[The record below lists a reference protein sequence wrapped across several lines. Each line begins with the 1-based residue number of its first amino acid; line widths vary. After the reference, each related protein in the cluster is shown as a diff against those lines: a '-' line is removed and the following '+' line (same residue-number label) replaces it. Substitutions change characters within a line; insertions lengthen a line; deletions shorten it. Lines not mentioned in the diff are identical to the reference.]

1 MNHHHH
7 PAKVRLAALA
17 LNNLG
22 ISSIQHCRNDDE
34 QAHKAFEDALT
45 MLAALVRAVMENTVN
60 TISPSSKIDTI
71 MNKASSA
78 VIDIV
83 TENNNNTCSS
93 SSLFQVV
100 TLDDMAQTVQKLIR
114 DGCNTSLPIFI
125 RMEAEGGTLLET
137 YEYNEPT
144 LETAVILY
152 NFANA
157 YQLQATVE
165 TRSTQQRSK
174 YFKRAAAL
182 FELALSV
189 LDSNPTFGEIA
200 RDGCGLEPLA
210 FSILAL
216 HGLVACSSTTNNA
229 SSPCA
234 QEEYIQQLS
243 ALQEEFMAHEELIT
257 LFLNTSSR
265 TAPAA

>member
-1 MNHHHH
+1 MNHH

-22 ISSIQHCRNDDE
+22 ISSIQHHSNDDE

-45 MLAALVRAVMENTVN
+45 MLAAMVRSVMGNTVD
-60 TISPSSKIDTI
+60 TISSSSKIDTI
-71 MNKASSA
+71 MSKASSA

-83 TENNNNTCSS
+83 TENNNTCS

-100 TLDDMAQTVQKLIR
+100 TLDDMAQTVQKLIQ

-125 RMEAEGGTLLET
+125 RMEAEGGTLLEVC
-137 YEYNEPT
+137 EYNEPT

-157 YQLQATVE
+157 YQLQATTE
-165 TRSTQQRSK
+165 MRSTQQRSK
-174 YFKRAAAL
+174 YLKRAAAL

-189 LDSNPTFGEIA
+189 LDSNPIFGEIGIN
-200 RDGCGLEPLA
+200 GCGLEPLA

-216 HGLVACSSTTNNA
+216 RGLVVACSTTNNA

-234 QEEYIQQLS
+234 QEKYIQQLS
-243 ALQEEFMAHEELIT
+243 ALQEEFMSHEELIT
-257 LFLNTSSR
+257 LFLDSSSR
-265 TAPAA
+265 LAPAA